1 MIAEIGH
8 AALWLAAALAVLQM
22 VSGALALQAP
32 EGQVSPFALYAR
44 PAAVVQALLAVLAFT
59 MLLYAFAITD
69 LSVKLVATNSHS
81 MKPFLYKLT
90 GTWGNH
96 EGSMLLWVAVLALSG
111 GLLAYAERRLPERT
125 MSATLA
131 VQGFVAIGFYAF
143 LLISSNPFE
152 RLPVPA
158 LEGVGLNPLLQDIGL
173 AVHPP
178 TLYVGYVGLSV
189 AFSLAMGALITRQV
203 NPNFAKVMR
212 PWVLG
217 AWVFLTLG
225 ITAGSY
231 WAYYEL
237 GWGGWWFW
245 DPVEN
250 ASLMPWLAATAL
262 MHSVSVLAAR
272 DALRTWTIMLGV
284 VAFSMSMLGTF
295 LVRSG
300 VLTSVHAFAVDPER
314 GTLLLFLLALY
325 IGGSLT
331 IFAMRAGSIAEGK
344 RFTAT
349 SREGALVFNNVMLS
363 AILAIVLLGTL
374 YPLLTEAFD
383 VRVSVGPPYFNPAGA
398 VFAIPMF
405 IVMAVGP
412 LLRWKDDKLARVQ
425 PLLAVLGAI
434 ALVVI
439 ALVVF
444 LGDYPL
450 LPVLGLALAG
460 ALGVAAFMP
469 LRGRKLNRV
478 PTAVWGMVLAHF
490 GVAVS
495 LFGMACEG
503 AFTQEK
509 LAAVSAGGTEEIA
522 GWTIQ
527 LESVDPVSGP
537 NWTALEAR
545 LAVNRGGGEPIIL
558 TPQARN
564 FWAPS
569 QATSESALLTRWDGQ
584 LYAVI
589 GDAAGVDPSGEQR
602 WQLRVWWKPFV
613 TFIWYG
619 GVLIAFGGVLAIVGR
634 LQVDLKRRTATRIG
648 DQRRT
653 DQAKLGEESG
663 EGQALPEPAE

>member
-8 AALWLAAALAVLQM
+8 AALWLAAALAVLQL

-32 EGQVSPFALYAR
+32 GDAPSPYAMYAR
-44 PAAVVQALLAVLAFT
+44 PAAVVQAVLAVLAFVT
-59 MLLYAFAITD
+59 LLYAFAITD

-81 MKPFLYKLT
+81 AKPFLYKLT

-111 GLLAYAERRLPERT
+111 GLLAFAERRLPERT

-131 VQGFVAIGFYAF
+131 VQGFVALGFYFF
-143 LLISSNPFE
+143 LLVSSNPFE

-203 NPNFAKVMR
+203 TPEFAKVMR

-262 MHSVSVLAAR
+262 LHSVSVLAAR

-314 GTLLLFLLALY
+314 GTLLLVLLALY

-331 IFAMRAGSIAEGK
+331 IFALRAGHIAEGK

-398 VFAIPMF
+398 IFAIPMF
-405 IVMAVGP
+405 IVMAIGP
-412 LLRWKDDKLARVQ
+412 LLRWKDDSPMRIQTELVVLA
-425 PLLAVLGAI
+425 AI
-434 ALVVI
+434 ALLVI

-450 LPVLGLALAG
+450 LPILGLALAG
-460 ALGVAAFMP
+460 ALGVAALLP
-469 LRGRKLNRV
+469 LRGRNLRRV
-478 PTAVWGMVLAHF
+478 PTATWGMVIAHF

-509 LAAVSAGGTEEIA
+509 LAAVAPGGTEEIS
-522 GWTIQ
+522 GWTVTLQ
-527 LESVDPVSGP
+527 SVDPVAGP
-537 NWTALEAR
+537 NWTAIEAR
-545 LAVNRGGGEPIIL
+545 LAVSRGGGEPTIL
-558 TPQARN
+558 DPQARN
-564 FWAPS
+564 FWAPV

-589 GDAAGVDPSGEQR
+589 GDAAGVGPDGQQR

-613 TFIWYG
+613 
-619 GVLIAFGGVLAIVGR
+619 
-634 LQVDLKRRTATRIG
+634 
-648 DQRRT
+648 
-653 DQAKLGEESG
+653 
-663 EGQALPEPAE
+663 